1 MNENAADRLGL
12 DVQEI
17 SLLYARLKREE
28 DAFTI
33 AERDLLRKLEAFL
46 YGYLS
51 IETLEA
57 LVGGKGG
64 R

>member
-1 MNENAADRLGL
+1 MNESAADRLSL

-28 DAFTI
+28 DALTM
-33 AERDLLRKLEAFL
+33 AERGLLRKLELFL
-46 YGYLS
+46 YAFLS

-57 LVGGKGG
+57 LVGGKVG